1 MSPFPDFTVTPAQQR
16 FLAYIQANPN
26 FQTIAEICQTLD
38 LDPSTYYKWCHNPQF
53 RLWLIQEWAAALFFD
68 GWHILNVCRANMSR
82 SPFQFKALFN
92 IVFEPKGHA
101 AFAAWQEIAAQEPP
115 AQPTAGLGPVPSLEQ
130 RSAGLGP
137 WGPQAEAQPPSVV
150 TAGRPISGTPAAPGR
165 SQVDR
170 SPGGGLG
177 PAPIKVET
185 ISESNQPLTPN
196 ISTFEKHQPQP
207 QQFSPTKVARHLVQA
222 LKFAAMPAA
231 PHPNGGTT

>member
-1 MSPFPDFTVTPAQQR
+1 MSPFPDFTATPAQQR
-16 FLAYIQANPN
+16 FLAHIQANPN
-26 FQTIAEICQTLD
+26 FQTIAEICHTLD

-115 AQPTAGLGPVPSLEQ
+115 AQPTAGLGP
-130 RSAGLGP
+130 A
-137 WGPQAEAQPPSVV
+137 
-150 TAGRPISGTPAAPGR
+150 PAN
-165 SQVDR
+165 
-170 SPGGGLG
+170 
-177 PAPIKVET
+177 VET
-185 ISESNQPLTPN
+185 NSELNQSLTPE
-196 ISTFEKHQPQP
+196 ISTFERPQAQP

-222 LKFAAMPAA
+222 LKFAATPVR